1 MSTVSG
7 KRYAAAAAACA
18 VILGSLYSCG
28 CDYSAVQSDGNKN
41 SISYVP
47 GNSCGSLNSYG
58 EQCAETGF
66 KDPAAEPISTF
77 SADVDTASYSNVRRY
92 IEEGLAVPE
101 DEVRTEEFINY
112 FDYDYPDPD
121 EGQLFGDYV
130 ELADCPWNPSGK
142 LLMIG
147 IQGRRTA
154 PEELVHSNLVFL
166 IDSSGS
172 MASYD
177 KLPLFQTAFS
187 MLAERFTEND
197 RISIVTYAGSSDTR
211 ISGASGSDK
220 DAILEALCSITAS
233 GGTDGED
240 SIEKACGLAEEN
252 FIEGGN
258 NRVIL
263 VTDGGLGIG
272 AGSADELTKFVESE
286 REKGISFSV
295 LSFGTG
301 SYMDERLGAVAESG
315 SRSSINSVDEAF
327 KALVLEMSGTIC
339 TIARDVKIQ
348 VEFNPSMIRRYR
360 LIGYDNRL
368 TEAEDF
374 RNTADDTGEVGAG
387 QSVTALY
394 EVELAEDADAY
405 RGVQL
410 EFASGYE
417 RNFSENGLGNELC
430 KLSLAYKPADS
441 DRDICES
448 RMFGMEQYNETPS
461 ESLRLASAAAEF
473 AMILRNSEYKGSSSL
488 SYVISTA
495 DDVTACEKTS
505 ELSRLAR
512 AAKLLCG

>member
-18 VILGSLYSCG
+18 VILTSLYSCG
-28 CDYSAVQSDGNKN
+28 CDYSAERSDEYTSSSLASAG
-41 SISYVP
+41 I
-47 GNSCGSLNSYG
+47 CGTWTSADG
-58 EQCAETGF
+58 EYTEAGF
-66 KDPAAEPISTF
+66 KDTAAEPLSAF
-77 SADVDTASYSNVRRY
+77 SVDVDTASYANVRRL

-101 DEVRTEEFINY
+101 DEVRAEDFINY

-121 EGQLFGDYV
+121 EGKIFGDYV

-154 PEELVHSNLVFL
+154 PEELPPSNLVFL

-197 RISIVTYAGSSDTR
+197 RISIVTYGGSTDIC

-233 GGTDGED
+233 GGTDGEG
-240 SIEKACGLAEEN
+240 SIEKACGLAGEY

-263 VTDGGLGIG
+263 ITDGG
-272 AGSADELTKFVESE
+272 SADGLTKLAESGTDS
-286 REKGISFSV
+286 GIDLSV

-301 SYMDERLGAVAESG
+301 GCMDDRLGAVAESG
-315 SRSSINSVDEAF
+315 SCSSIYSVDEAV
-327 KALVLEMSGTIC
+327 KALVREMNGTIC
-339 TIARDVKIQ
+339 TIARDVQIQ

-368 TEAEDF
+368 NGAEDF
-374 RNTADDTGEVGAG
+374 RSTADNAGEVGAG

-394 EVELAEDADAY
+394 EVELAEDEDAY

-410 EFASGYE
+410 EFASGNE
-417 RNFSENGLGNELC
+417 RTLSENGRGNELC

-441 DRDICES
+441 DRDIFES
-448 RMFGMEQYNETPS
+448 RLFGMEKYNETPS

-495 DDVTACEKTS
+495 DDVAACEKTS

-512 AAKLLCG
+512 EVKLLCG